1 MKFRLFLTMMILGLL
16 VVGCASGEGSPDVSQ
31 TEGDT
36 TGSEQMPTSG
46 ETADQ
51 DAPDEEASALGE
63 DVSVSATITAKID
76 GQEHKWKALIFDT
89 PEGAINSAY
98 WGAVTVGD
106 EKRTQATIVATE
118 LSDEG
123 EELSTLRITFAFEP
137 GSRQAGFEMPGPSSE
152 GKLEYRTAEGSL
164 YKLMRGEL
172 TTTSLEAVQG
182 EPARFE
188 GAFQGELVF
197 FRDGLFIEPG
207 STMQLEDGRFLIE
220 EAKYAE

>member
-1 MKFRLFLTMMILGLL
+1 
-16 VVGCASGEGSPDVSQ
+16 
-31 TEGDT
+31 
-36 TGSEQMPTSG
+36 MPTSG
-46 ETADQ
+46 ETGDQ
-51 DAPDEEASALGE
+51 DAPDEEEASALGE
-63 DVSVSATITAKID
+63 DVTVSATITAKID

-137 GSRQAGFEMPGPSSE
+137 GASQAGFEKPGSSSE
-152 GKLEYRTAEGSL
+152 GKLEYRTAEGEL

-182 EPARFE
+182 EPGRFE
-188 GAFQGELVF
+188 GTFQGELVF
-197 FRDGLFIEPG
+197 FRDDVYIEPANTLQIEG
-207 STMQLEDGRFLIE
+207 GRFLIE
-220 EAKYAE
+220 ETNYTE